1 MSKQLAAKH
10 RQGYDHSPVT
20 DTCQNCADL
29 ESVLLEGRKQATH
42 KCGIGG
48 FVVKLGATC
57 EEFSYRADG
66 NE

>member
-1 MSKQLAAKH
+1 MNKQLSARL
-10 RQGYDHSPVT
+10 RQGYNGNPVT
-20 DTCQNCADL
+20 ETCQNCTDL
-29 ESVLLEGRKQATH
+29 ESVLLEGRKHATH